1 MRWKPATAIVPP
13 MNGIVRLRVGTD
25 RAARCPASLAFPWA
39 PVFALI
45 AVVVTAVIGALVWN
59 PRRPSGVDTW
69 AAKVLT
75 VSDHSFPYR
84 LASRLDDTMRV
95 LPVLAGSVAIA
106 SVSWVMLRRRDAVVA
121 SLVVAPATVAVE
133 LLVKLAGRRSL
144 GLDSFTYPSGRAA
157 LAASLVLLLVLVLRA
172 AAVRSVVRATVAVFG
187 TAYVLSMAWARVAT
201 GQHVLTDAVGGVS
214 MGVAVTL
221 AAVLALRAWGNRVP
235 MPDQQHLAHTVPPGR
250 SFRSSR
256 GDHEAK
262 RSEQ

>member
-1 MRWKPATAIVPP
+1 
-13 MNGIVRLRVGTD
+13 MNGIVRLRVGAD
-25 RAARCPASLAFPWA
+25 RASRCSASLAFPWA

-59 PRRPSGVDTW
+59 PRRPSGVDVW
-69 AAKVLT
+69 AAQVLT

-95 LPVLAGSVAIA
+95 LPVLAGSLAIA

-133 LLVKLAGRRSL
+133 LLLKLAGRRSL
-144 GLDSFTYPSGRAA
+144 GLDIFTYPSGRAA

-172 AAVRSVVRATVAVFG
+172 AAVRSVVRAAVAVFG
-187 TAYVLSMAWARVAT
+187 TVYVLSMAWARVAT
-201 GQHVLTDAVGGVS
+201 GQHVLTDVVGGMS

-221 AAVLALRAWGNRVP
+221 AAVLALRAWG
-235 MPDQQHLAHTVPPGR
+235 Q
-250 SFRSSR
+250 RSSQAGPAAPCTAR
-256 GDHEAK
+256 SLQDGHFGQAVGDHEAE
-262 RSEQ
+262 RSER